1 MGESNKGSMEEQE
14 RILDTAIHVVRN
26 DSFQMKRELDRDHLM
41 EGLKCASTML
51 KELRTSEMSPKSYYE
66 LYMAVCDELRHLE
79 LHLCEE
85 FKQGREIAN
94 LYELVQYASDII
106 PRLYLLVTVGV
117 VYIKAKPTSST
128 VILKDLVEMCRG
140 VQHPLRGL
148 FLRYYLLQCTKNV
161 LPATSSSTPKEKDV
175 EGDEDEKSD
184 ASLNA
189 IDFILTNF
197 TEMNKLW
204 VRMQHL
210 GHSRD
215 KEKRERERQE
225 LRILVGTNL
234 VRLSQL
240 EGLDIK
246 QYDSTVLKAI
256 LEQVV
261 NCRDPIA
268 QEYLMECIIQ
278 VFPDDFH
285 LQTLGG
291 FLNACANL
299 HPNVN
304 VKNTIIA
311 LIDRLAQ
318 YAARDDSDGIPS
330 DIKLFDI
337 FSEEVAKIIEA
348 RSEMPCEHAVSMHA
362 ALTNLAMKC
371 YVDRT
376 DYVDKVL
383 QATVEVLGRR
393 NVDIVNSGSSL
404 CKEVMKLLES
414 ILSSYK
420 NIITVVE
427 LKYFAPVYE
436 HLDFDARKQLAL
448 ELVTNALDNQT
459 MVTSS
464 EQADSVL
471 MLLSPLVRD
480 QADQPK
486 GDVDEFDFVEEQ
498 TAMGRFIHL
507 LSVDDLDQQFLI
519 LNTARKHFG
528 EGGNA
533 RLPYTLP
540 AIVFASYK
548 LAIKFKD
555 MKEEDENWDK
565 KCNKIFQFCRSTINA
580 LSKADLAELPLRLFL
595 QGALTASEISFSNQE
610 LVAYEFMSQAISIYE
625 EEIADSRAQ
634 LSAVMLIV
642 GTLEQMGCFQE
653 ESHAPLR
660 TQCAHAS
667 SRLLKKPDQS
677 RAVAHVTHLFWSGK
691 TVETGEK
698 SLKDGHRVIECLK
711 KAVRTTNQCMEPAV
725 QMQLFIEILNK
736 YVYFY
741 EGGCSHVTVDILN
754 QMLRKIREDLPSLE
768 NTEDYDVVNMH
779 FKNTLEHIQLRID
792 AEAEPNYEG
801 IEL

>member
-1 MGESNKGSMEEQE
+1 MGETNQSTVEEQE
-14 RILDTAIHVVRN
+14 RLLDNAIQMVKN
-26 DSFQMKRELDRDHLM
+26 ESFQMKRELDKNHLM
-41 EGLKCASTML
+41 DGLKHASTML

-79 LHLCEE
+79 LHLSEE
-85 FKQGREIAN
+85 FKQGRVIAD
-94 LYELVQYASDII
+94 LYELVQYAGDII

-117 VYIKAKPTSST
+117 VYIKAKPSSSP

-161 LPATSSSTPKEKDV
+161 LPGSPVAKKEDS
-175 EGDEDEKSD
+175 EDEKDENGSSASD
-184 ASLNA
+184 A

-210 GHSRD
+210 GHSRER
-215 KEKRERERQE
+215 EKRERERQE

-234 VRLSQL
+234 VRLSQM
-240 EGLDIK
+240 EGLDVENYEK
-246 QYDSTVLKAI
+246 VVLSAI

-261 NCRDPIA
+261 NCRDAIA

-285 LQTLGG
+285 LQTLGN

-299 HPNVN
+299 HANVN

-318 YAARDDSDGIPS
+318 YASRDDSAGIPS
-330 DIKLFDI
+330 DVKLFDI
-337 FSEEVAKIIEA
+337 FSEEVANIIEA
-348 RSEMPCEHAVSMHA
+348 RKEMPCEHAVSMQA
-362 ALTNLAMKC
+362 ALINLAMKC
-371 YVDRT
+371 YIDRT

-383 QATVEVLGRR
+383 EATVEMLGQRSID
-393 NVDIVNSGSSL
+393 VVKTGSPL
-404 CKEVMKLLES
+404 CKEVTKLLES
-414 ILSSYK
+414 ILNAYN
-420 NIITVVE
+420 NIITVIE

-436 HLDFDARKQLAL
+436 HLDFEARKQLAL
-448 ELVTNALDNQT
+448 QLILNALENET
-459 MVTSS
+459 IITSS
-464 EQADSVL
+464 EQADSLL
-471 MLLSPLVRD
+471 MLVSPLVRD

-486 GDVDEFDFVEEQ
+486 GEVDELDFAEEQ

-507 LSVDDLDQQFLI
+507 LSSDDLDQQFLI
-519 LNTARKHFG
+519 LNMARKHFG

-540 AIVFASYK
+540 PIVFASFK
-548 LAIKFKD
+548 LATKFKD
-555 MKEEDENWDK
+555 MKEQDENWDK

-595 QGALTASEISFSNQE
+595 QGALTVSEIGFTNQE

-660 TQCAHAS
+660 TQCAHAA

-677 RAVAHVTHLFWSGK
+677 RAVAHVSHLFWSGK
-691 TVETGEK
+691 TVETGEET
-698 SLKDGHRVIECLK
+698 LKDGHRVIECLK

-725 QMQLFIEILNK
+725 QMQLFIEIFNK
-736 YVYFY
+736 YVYFR
-741 EGGCSHVTVDILN
+741 GNGCSAVTTDVLN
-754 QMLRKIREDLPSLE
+754 QLLGKIRQELPSLE
-768 NTEDYDVVNMH
+768 DTEEYEVVNTH
-779 FKNTLEHIQLRID
+779 LKNTLEHIQLRID
-792 AEAEPNYEG
+792 AGSEPSYEG
-801 IEL
+801 IDL

>member
-1 MGESNKGSMEEQE
+1 MGESNQGSMEEQE
-14 RILDTAIHVVRN
+14 RLLDTAIHVVKN

-41 EGLKCASTML
+41 EGLKNASTML
-51 KELRTSEMSPKSYYE
+51 KELRTSEMSPKCYYE

-85 FKQGREIAN
+85 FKQGREMAN
-94 LYELVQYASDII
+94 LYELVQYAGDII

-117 VYIKAKPTSST
+117 VYIKAKPSSSV

-161 LPATSSSTPKEKDV
+161 LSGTSSNTTKEKEV
-175 EGDEDEKSD
+175 EGDEDEKDDSSLD
-184 ASLNA
+184 AV
-189 IDFILTNF
+189 DFILTNF

-215 KEKRERERQE
+215 REKRERERQE

-246 QYDSTVLKAI
+246 QYEKTVLKAI

-285 LQTLGG
+285 LQTLSG

-318 YAARDDSDGIPS
+318 YASRDDSEGIPS

-337 FSEEVAKIIEA
+337 FSDEVAKIIEA

-393 NVDIVNSGSSL
+393 NVDIINSGSSL
-404 CKEVMKLLES
+404 CKEVTKLLES
-414 ILSSYK
+414 ILSSYN

-436 HLDFDARKQLAL
+436 HLDFEARKQLAL
-448 ELVTNALDNQT
+448 QLVTNALDNQT
-459 MVTSS
+459 LVTSS
-464 EQADSVL
+464 EQADLVL

-486 GDVDEFDFVEEQ
+486 GDVDEFDFAEEQ

-528 EGGNA
+528 EGGNS

-540 AIVFASYK
+540 AIVFASFK
-548 LAIKFKD
+548 LAMKFKD
-555 MKEEDENWDK
+555 MKEEDDNWDK

-595 QGALTASEISFSNQE
+595 QGALTASEINFSNQE

-741 EGGCSHVTVDILN
+741 EAGCPDVTTDILN
-754 QMLRKIREDLPSLE
+754 QLLGKIRQELPSLE
-768 NTEDYDVVNMH
+768 DTEEYDVVNMH
-779 FKNTLEHIQLRID
+779 LKNTLEHIQLRID
-792 AEAEPNYEG
+792 AEEEPNYEG
-801 IEL
+801 INL